1 MFLCLKDNRKN
12 GHALR
17 HTTNIA
23 TRCTNMQAAL
33 RDIKRALASP
43 KHARI
48 PTRVSITSTSPAAN
62 TSANWTY
69 CHTATLPSVPTVI
82 AATTWRACDVW
93 KAARKGSLCV
103 EAQFLFPHDNTWMSV
118 IEWLDGLRAHWQR
131 LSCIVSTRSGTPRT
145 LEWTPQAFPNLTL
158 SDVCA
163 RIEAVAF
170 GGEQTHST
178 ATTWAFV
185 VEAPNIGYINTASSM
200 TESWWSVARFGAIP
214 PQMDMRNDP
223 TLTVYPLDPAI
234 LADPLMLREMGLE
247 GNRRAHRDR
256 VRAEAA
262 ATLREEQDAAYHAS
276 LAADQARKNS
286 AHVVTQDTNVIR
298 DDECKMEEDDVDS
311 DTELTTTLRTQTPSP
326 PPLTPAQLRE
336 ARMRHFQP
344 QTPS

>member
-1 MFLCLKDNRKN
+1 MGMHSDIRQ
-12 GHALR
+12 
-17 HTTNIA
+17 NIT

-131 LSCIVSTRSGTPRT
+131 LSCIVSTRGGGTPRT
-145 LEWTPQAFPNLTL
+145 LEWTPQGFPNLTL

-185 VEAPNIGYINTASSM
+185 VEAPNIGYINTATSM
-200 TESWWSVARFGAIP
+200 TEPWWSVARLGAIP

-234 LADPLMLREMGLE
+234 LEDPLMLREMGLE
-247 GNRRAHRDR
+247 GNRREHADR

-262 ATLREEQDAAYHAS
+262 ATLREEQDTAYHAS
-276 LAADQARKNS
+276 LAADQARKNG
-286 AHVVTQDTNVIR
+286 ARMVTQDTDVVR

-311 DTELTTTLRTQTPSP
+311 DDIELTTTRRTQTP
-326 PPLTPAQLRE
+326 PPLTLTQLRE

-344 QTPS
+344 QMPS